1 MNKKIILTSLLATS
15 LVVPATFTHN
25 AEATSQTGNVEKV
38 NFKVATAQLPDVS
51 QDTLNA
57 LTTGGFKY
65 NGIGFDQTYAEV
77 VKAQGKFNKTEQ
89 FNKKNST
96 TVVGY
101 YGKNNELVLEFAKAK
116 KNADLKTLPLKHI
129 TFVTSG
135 QNFTQQA
142 IEKNAGKGKV
152 VDSGEDF
159 LIKDYG
165 KNLTVHYEKVKGQF
179 VAYTVTEHFVAE
191 KTK

>member
-15 LVVPATFTHN
+15 LVVPATITHN

-77 VKAQGKFNKTEQ
+77 VKAQGKFNKTEK

-101 YGKNNELVLEFAKAK
+101 YGKNNELVLEFAKNK
-116 KNADLKTLPLKHI
+116 KNAKVDDLTLKHM
-129 TFVTSG
+129 TFVTEG

-142 IEKNAGKGKV
+142 IENYAGKGKV
-152 VDSGEDF
+152 VDSGEGF

-165 KNLTVHYEKVKGQF
+165 KNLTVHYEKVNNQF
-179 VAYTVTEHFVAE
+179 VAYTVTEHFTG
-191 KTK
+191 K